1 MRAEDAFLGGFSGD
15 ELATLLD
22 VVGENSCS
30 VGRMSACLVAP
41 QRDAPFAAKARPRL
55 VNTSLLS
62 MKKYKRITDL
72 CNII

>member
-41 QRDAPFAAKARPRL
+41 QRDAPFAAKA
-55 VNTSLLS
+55 
-62 MKKYKRITDL
+62 
-72 CNII
+72 